1 MFSQNLRASIS
12 VQHETIENTPL
23 SHAIIQAKISVVEYG
38 NLMRQMLEIHRSLE
52 QQAKLAGLHEPLF
65 APSMVRTPTISADL
79 TALGF
84 HEDDLLVLPET
95 RQAIDRMRL
104 AAAENSMALL
114 GVFYVVEG
122 SRMGSLMIVK
132 PLGLALNRELRPE
145 NGLDYHLAGARET
158 PTRFR
163 TWKSVLDEYVITR
176 ADQLAA
182 TAAAANFMNDLVD
195 IYRAIPAN
203 PSVAIAQPAMHRF
216 ERAESPQVNSRAG

>member
-23 SHAIIQAKISVVEYG
+23 SHAIIQAKISVADYG

-52 QQAKLAGLHEPLF
+52 QQAKLAGLNEPLY

-84 HEDDLLVLPET
+84 NEDTLSVLPET
-95 RQAIDRMRL
+95 RQTINRMRQ
-104 AAAENSMALL
+104 AAVENSMALL
-114 GVFYVVEG
+114 GVFYVLEG

-132 PLGLALNRELRPE
+132 PLGIALNRELQPE

-163 TWKSVLDEYVITR
+163 TWKSVLDEYIIAR

-182 TAAAANFMNDLVD
+182 TTAAANFMNDLVD

-216 ERAESPQVNSRAG
+216 ERTEPHLVNSRVG